1 MLTRTFPI
9 VSQQEICFA
18 FDVVQTTLVQVER
31 FDNTA
36 LRIMD
41 GLVNFPRGRLDE
53 ARRNFDGHPFK
64 LKMFVER
71 LKVLLLL
78 MPAIVDVD
86 DRCEPSCG
94 LHEIEIYVD
103 RSLRAVHETPQDL
116 AVCVVGK
123 RFRNDREVR
132 PVF

>member
-1 MLTRTFPI
+1 MVR
-9 VSQQEICFA
+9 QQEIGFA
-18 FDVVQTTLVQVER
+18 FDLEQTTLVQVKR

-41 GLVNFPRGRLDE
+41 GLVDFPRGRLDE

-64 LKMFVER
+64 LKMFVESS
-71 LKVLLLL
+71 KVLLLL
-78 MPAIVDVD
+78 MPTIVHVD
-86 DRCEPSCG
+86 DRCEPSRG
-94 LHEIEIYVD
+94 LHEIEICFD

-116 AVCVVGK
+116 AVCMVGK
-123 RFRNDREVR
+123 RFRNDRVIR